1 MGMLEFGANKRPVR
15 VCEVTVPATASAA
28 AVTGAAAFM
37 GIMLQTN
44 GVSDVTLDIY
54 DNTAASG
61 SRVIPTNIVI
71 KGGPK
76 RLWTLSLDPGVR
88 CATGIYVNISGTP
101 ASYQVLYDQG

>member
-15 VCEVTVPATASAA
+15 VSDVTVPAAASAV

-37 GIMLQTN
+37 GIMLQTD
-44 GVSDVTLDIY
+44 GASDVTLNIY

-61 SRVIPTNIVI
+61 TRVVPTDILI

-76 RLWTLSLDPGVR
+76 RLWTLSIDPGVR
-88 CATGIYVNISGTP
+88 CATGIYVNISGTV